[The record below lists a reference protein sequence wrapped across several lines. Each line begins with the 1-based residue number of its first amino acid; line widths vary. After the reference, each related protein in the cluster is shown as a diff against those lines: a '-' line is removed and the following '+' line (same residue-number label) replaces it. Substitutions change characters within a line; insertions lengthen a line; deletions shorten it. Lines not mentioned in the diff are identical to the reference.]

1 MKKFLLA
8 ASLAV
13 LVFAGCAGGGEAN
26 YYAEVSSEELVVFVA
41 EDISGD
47 MSWRDYFD
55 GLQEEGIITYS
66 CDMSWRDYFDGLQEE
81 GIITYSMDG
90 SMLAELNGVSNASD
104 YSSCWM
110 LYSDL
115 TELDGEI
122 YGNAEWGTYD
132 YDGRQLVSCAYGLE
146 LMPVIEGYAYAA
158 VYVTF

>member
-55 GLQEEGIITYS
+55 
-66 CDMSWRDYFDGLQEE
+66 CLQEE

>member
-55 GLQEEGIITYS
+55 GL
-66 CDMSWRDYFDGLQEE
+66 REE

>member
-66 CDMSWRDYFDGLQEE
+66 
-81 GIITYSMDG
+81 MDG

-122 YGNAEWGTYD
+122 YGNAERGTYD

-146 LMPVIEGYAYAA
+146 LMPVIEGYTYAV

>member
-66 CDMSWRDYFDGLQEE
+66 
-81 GIITYSMDG
+81 MDG

-122 YGNAEWGTYD
+122 YGNAECGTYD

>member
-47 MSWRDYFD
+47 V
-55 GLQEEGIITYS
+55 
-66 CDMSWRDYFDGLQEE
+66 SWRDYFDGLQEE

>member
-66 CDMSWRDYFDGLQEE
+66 
-81 GIITYSMDG
+81 MDG

-104 YSSCWM
+104 YSSCSIPI
-110 LYSDL
+110 LRSL
-115 TELDGEI
+115 TARSTATRSGAHTITTAGSLSRVHTG
-122 YGNAEWGTYD
+122 WS
-132 YDGRQLVSCAYGLE
+132 LC
-146 LMPVIEGYAYAA
+146 P
-158 VYVTF
+158 

>member
-47 MSWRDYFD
+47 MSWRN
-55 GLQEEGIITYS
+55 
-66 CDMSWRDYFDGLQEE
+66 YFDGLQEE

-122 YGNAEWGTYD
+122 YGNAERGTYD

>member
-66 CDMSWRDYFDGLQEE
+66 
-81 GIITYSMDG
+81 MDG
-90 SMLAELNGVSNASD
+90 SMLAELNGVSNAPD

>member
-66 CDMSWRDYFDGLQEE
+66 
-81 GIITYSMDG
+81 MDG

-104 YSSCWM
+104 YSSYWM

-122 YGNAEWGTYD
+122 YGNAERGTYD

>member
-41 EDISGD
+41 EDISG
-47 MSWRDYFD
+47 
-55 GLQEEGIITYS
+55 
-66 CDMSWRDYFDGLQEE
+66 DMSWRDYFDGLQEE

-146 LMPVIEGYAYAA
+146 LMPVIEGYAA

>member
-66 CDMSWRDYFDGLQEE
+66 
-81 GIITYSMDG
+81 MDG
-90 SMLAELNGVSNASD
+90 SMLAEPNGVSNASD

>member
-66 CDMSWRDYFDGLQEE
+66 
-81 GIITYSMDG
+81 MDG

-122 YGNAEWGTYD
+122 YGNAERGTYD

-146 LMPVIEGYAYAA
+146 LMPVIEGYTYAA

>member
-66 CDMSWRDYFDGLQEE
+66 
-81 GIITYSMDG
+81 MDG

-115 TELDGEI
+115 TELDGE
-122 YGNAEWGTYD
+122 NL
-132 YDGRQLVSCAYGLE
+132 RQRGVGAHTITTAGSLSRVHTGWSLC
-146 LMPVIEGYAYAA
+146 P
-158 VYVTF
+158 

>member
-66 CDMSWRDYFDGLQEE
+66 
-81 GIITYSMDG
+81 MDG

-122 YGNAEWGTYD
+122 YGNAELGTYD
-132 YDGRQLVSCAYGLE
+132 YDGRQLVLCAYGLE

>member
-26 YYAEVSSEELVVFVA
+26 YYAEVSSEEFVVFVA
-41 EDISGD
+41 EDISG
-47 MSWRDYFD
+47 
-55 GLQEEGIITYS
+55 
-66 CDMSWRDYFDGLQEE
+66 DMSWRDYFDGLQEE

>member
-41 EDISGD
+41 EDISG
-47 MSWRDYFD
+47 
-55 GLQEEGIITYS
+55 
-66 CDMSWRDYFDGLQEE
+66 DMSWRDYFDGLQEE

-132 YDGRQLVSCAYGLE
+132 YDGRQLVSCAYGLDG
-146 LMPVIEGYAYAA
+146 MPVIEGYTYAA

>member
-66 CDMSWRDYFDGLQEE
+66 
-81 GIITYSMDG
+81 MDG

-115 TELDGEI
+115 TELDGKI
-122 YGNAEWGTYD
+122 YGNAERGTYD

>member
-41 EDISGD
+41 EDMSG
-47 MSWRDYFD
+47 
-55 GLQEEGIITYS
+55 
-66 CDMSWRDYFDGLQEE
+66 DMSWRDYFDGLQEE

>member
-66 CDMSWRDYFDGLQEE
+66 
-81 GIITYSMDG
+81 MDG

-122 YGNAEWGTYD
+122 YGNAERGTYD
-132 YDGRQLVSCAYGLE
+132 YDGRQLVSCEYGLE

>member
-8 ASLAV
+8 APLAAV
-13 LVFAGCAGGGEAN
+13 VAAGCFGGGEAN
-26 YYAEVSSEELVVFVA
+26 YYVEVSSEELVVFVA

-47 MSWRDYFD
+47 MSWKDYFD
-55 GLQEEGIITYS
+55 GLKNAGEITYS
-66 CDMSWRDYFDGLQEE
+66 LSE
-81 GIITYSMDG
+81 G
-90 SMLAELNGVSNASD
+90 MLSELNGVSNASD

-115 TELDGEI
+115 TELDGVI

>member
-41 EDISGD
+41 EDISG
-47 MSWRDYFD
+47 
-55 GLQEEGIITYS
+55 
-66 CDMSWRDYFDGLQEE
+66 DMSWRDYFDGLQEE

>member
-41 EDISGD
+41 EDISG
-47 MSWRDYFD
+47 
-55 GLQEEGIITYS
+55 
-66 CDMSWRDYFDGLQEE
+66 DMSWRDYFDGLQEE

-158 VYVTF
+158 VYVAF

>member
-66 CDMSWRDYFDGLQEE
+66 
-81 GIITYSMDG
+81 MDG

-122 YGNAEWGTYD
+122 YGNAEWRTYD

>member
-41 EDISGD
+41 EDISG
-47 MSWRDYFD
+47 
-55 GLQEEGIITYS
+55 
-66 CDMSWRDYFDGLQEE
+66 DMSWRDYFDGLQEE

-132 YDGRQLVSCAYGLE
+132 YDGRQLVSCVYGLE

>member
-66 CDMSWRDYFDGLQEE
+66 
-81 GIITYSMDG
+81 MDG

-110 LYSDL
+110 LYPDL

>member
-41 EDISGD
+41 EDISG
-47 MSWRDYFD
+47 
-55 GLQEEGIITYS
+55 
-66 CDMSWRDYFDGLQEE
+66 DMSWRDYFDGLQEE

-132 YDGRQLVSCAYGLE
+132 YDGRQLVWCANGLE
-146 LMPVIEGYAYAA
+146 LMPVIEGNAYAA

>member
-1 MKKFLLA
+1 MKKFLFA
-8 ASLAV
+8 ALLAV

-41 EDISGD
+41 EDISG
-47 MSWRDYFD
+47 
-55 GLQEEGIITYS
+55 
-66 CDMSWRDYFDGLQEE
+66 DMSWRDYFDGLQEE

>member
-66 CDMSWRDYFDGLQEE
+66 
-81 GIITYSMDG
+81 MDG

-122 YGNAEWGTYD
+122 YGNAERGTYD

>member
-13 LVFAGCAGGGEAN
+13 LVFAGCAGGGESN

-41 EDISGD
+41 EDISG
-47 MSWRDYFD
+47 
-55 GLQEEGIITYS
+55 
-66 CDMSWRDYFDGLQEE
+66 DMSWRDYFDGLQEE

-122 YGNAEWGTYD
+122 YGNAERGTYD

>member
-66 CDMSWRDYFDGLQEE
+66 
-81 GIITYSMDG
+81 MDG
-90 SMLAELNGVSNASD
+90 SMLAELNGVSNASG

>member
-55 GLQEEGIITYS
+55 GLQK
-66 CDMSWRDYFDGLQEE
+66 E